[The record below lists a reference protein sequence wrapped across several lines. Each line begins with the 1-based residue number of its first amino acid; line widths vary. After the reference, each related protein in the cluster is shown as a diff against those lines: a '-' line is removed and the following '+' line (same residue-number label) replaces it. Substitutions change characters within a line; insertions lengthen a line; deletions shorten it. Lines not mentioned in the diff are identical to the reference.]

1 MFVNITPRKE
11 AHILCLEVGVD
22 LLTPTSRH
30 KIHPNLNDYTYN
42 LCLIIYVK
50 FRCCHVI
57 CMFRFMI
64 TFASCLKIEW
74 IPWVRDIIKLG
85 IKLDY
90 WHSSFWPPY
99 FGKCLHLKGNGLNT
113 SSNIVRVL
121 EKGLQWL
128 MWLCCKGLKIESKT
142 QSWKK
147 WFQTIINK
155 LPSDKKLD
163 PISIWWWVQIS
174 IKA

>member
-1 MFVNITPRKE
+1 MLEDRVNSMGEGHYQIGGKTW
-11 AHILCLEVGVD
+11 
-22 LLTPTSRH
+22 LL
-30 KIHPNLNDYTYN
+30 
-42 LCLIIYVK
+42 
-50 FRCCHVI
+50 
-57 CMFRFMI
+57 
-64 TFASCLKIEW
+64 A
-74 IPWVRDIIKLG
+74 
-85 IKLDY
+85 
-90 WHSSFWPPY
+90 SSFWPPY

-163 PISIWWWVQIS
+163 PTSIWWWVQIS